1 MTQGVGPVQHLR
13 PFAYRPMGLF
23 FCLYRQNS
31 RGAGLT
37 ERHTRKTM
45 ARPSKS
51 KELKAIQGT
60 LRPDRDRVP
69 EKRVLDQKELPD
81 PQLDL
86 NPQAQELLKALCI
99 HLNDAGVLWQVD
111 AMMLSMYCKN
121 WALLQAVSN
130 EIEGIDDLIQEFDS
144 GVFQISPALTVFEK
158 LSKTVISMGSKL
170 GLSPADREK
179 LASFARIEKD
189 EVDPYENLKKS
200 SG

>member
-1 MTQGVGPVQHLR
+1 MDFFAYAVKTQAGVGFQSIATFKKLKK
-13 PFAYRPMGLF
+13 
-23 FCLYRQNS
+23 S
-31 RGAGLT
+31 
-37 ERHTRKTM
+37 M
-45 ARPSKS
+45 ARPPKS

-69 EKRVLDQKELPD
+69 QKRILDQKELPS

-86 NPQAQELLKALCI
+86 QDHGLDLFKALCI

-121 WALLQAVSN
+121 WELLQEASDS
-130 EIEGIDDLIQEFDS
+130 ITRLDDLVQEFDN
-144 GVFQISPALTVFEK
+144 GVIQISPALTVFEK
-158 LSKTVISMGSKL
+158 LSKTVITLGAKL

-179 LASFARIEKD
+179 LASFARIEKEED
-189 EVDPYENLKKS
+189 DPYEALKRA

>member
-1 MTQGVGPVQHLR
+1 
-13 PFAYRPMGLF
+13 
-23 FCLYRQNS
+23 
-31 RGAGLT
+31 
-37 ERHTRKTM
+37 
-45 ARPSKS
+45 
-51 KELKAIQGT
+51 
-60 LRPDRDRVP
+60 
-69 EKRVLDQKELPD
+69 
-81 PQLDL
+81 
-86 NPQAQELLKALCI
+86 
-99 HLNDAGVLWQVD
+99 
-111 AMMLSMYCKN
+111 MLSMYCKN